1 MQTTET
7 VGFPLSPQQERI
19 LSLDSSHHGFP
30 YVTQLVLSITG
41 TLDQGRLEKAVARVI
56 AKHETLRTRF
66 VPHPALRTLL
76 QVIAP
81 EGSFALET
89 ALLPPEGARN
99 GLAVAHS
106 GGPFNLS
113 EGGLLRCVLAFSP
126 GNSVFYL
133 TLPSIC
139 ADAATM
145 KIIAR
150 DLVAAYENPDVSLL
164 ENGEIQYADVAE
176 HFNSLLQSDLGSM
189 GKQYWHPRL
198 TSAKAPSL
206 WSDGA
211 RTEMGRHFSPR
222 VVHGRIDAEILA
234 KAAGAFG
241 SDFSEEIFLLTCW
254 QVLLAQLSGMSEF
267 VIGYA
272 AAGRS
277 MPELEACAGPFERYL
292 PLASQIDSNFSFAE
306 FLKKTGETLNGC
318 LQWQNSFEWPDRESY
333 HPVCFSFCDT
343 SWTFAAGD
351 ATFSCTF
358 MNSCTDRFQLKLSCA
373 RSGDA
378 TALDLIYDPSVYSEE
393 SARQIVEQ
401 FHTLTWSAGLAPRQ
415 PVSEINTV
423 SSQERQRL
431 IRQFSSSDTV
441 LEFEDVVTRFEQ
453 QAGRD
458 PESTALVCNQKRLS
472 YRELNQKA
480 NQLAHYLARLGVG
493 PETRIAICM
502 ERSAEMVVALLG
514 VLKAGGAYIPLDPAY
529 PSERIAYMLK
539 DADLTLVLTEE
550 YLAPR
555 LPQEGTGIV
564 LLDREWNAIAS
575 HSSSN
580 PPATITEQ
588 NLAYV
593 IYTSGS
599 TGRPKGVAVT
609 RRGLANYINWAC
621 RAYEFQT
628 GSCSPLYS
636 SIGFDLTVTSL
647 WPCLAAGGSVV
658 VASEVQGIDA
668 IAKLAAENQPY
679 DVLKITPAHLQM
691 LKSVLPETKAG
702 LSRCFVIGGEAL
714 SWNDLSYWRKYAP
727 ETRLINEYGPT
738 ETVVGSCIYE
748 VQDEDG
754 EPEGRV
760 PVGRPIASTQVYV
773 LNQNGELCAPGAPGE
788 LYIGG
793 AGVAR
798 GYLNHPELTAERFI
812 PDSFSA
818 RSGERLYRTG
828 DLARWRADGQL
839 IFMGRLDDQVKI
851 RGYRIELGEIEAVLQ
866 KEGNLEHAV
875 VVAREEP
882 SGEKKLVAYLVERE
896 PVNTH
901 ELRDKI
907 KQLLP
912 EYMVPAVFVVMD
924 ELPLTPNGKIDRRAL
939 PAPTSEHTIRRD
951 SYVAPRTPVEEI
963 MADIWEDVLRVPQ
976 VSLEDN
982 FFELGGH
989 SLLATQVISRV
1000 RVSFGVELP
1009 LRQVF
1014 ESPRVRQLA
1023 ADVEEA
1029 LFSNNGLIP
1038 EKAEQASRTSPIS
1051 RREQTYV
1058 ARAEKVAAEIS
1069 SDVPKRDQASVGD
1082 NFLGLPLSYAQ
1093 QGLWFMHQL
1102 EPDSVAYNVPLAL
1115 RIHGPLDVKG
1125 LRTSLEEIIRRHES
1139 LRTRFVTIQGEP
1151 YQVIDDHSHM
1161 EMPLI
1166 SLAHLSAEQR
1176 DAEWRSLAQSEA
1188 QKAFA
1193 LDQGPLLRVKLL
1205 EMGER
1210 DHLLLIT
1217 MHHIITDGWS
1227 MPILLRELIEFY
1239 RTSVS
1244 GEKPRLEELAVQ
1256 YADFAVWQ
1264 RQWLTG
1270 ELLDREAD
1278 YWRQRLQGMAPL
1290 DLPVD
1295 HRRFAEM
1302 NHKAGA
1308 VPVVFPAELT
1318 AKLKELVRREG
1329 ATLFMTLMAGFQV
1342 LLGWYANQDDVAV
1355 GTDIANRSRGETE
1368 GLIGF
1373 FVNQLVI
1380 RTSLAGNP
1388 GFAEL
1393 LQQVRKT
1400 SLDAYAHQHLPFARL
1415 VEMLAPDRSSSR
1427 SPLVEVKFVLLNTP
1441 NQDSPGAELGRLGNF
1456 KIELEELIDPRAKF
1470 DLLLTLSEVDGQ
1482 LKGTIEYRSE
1492 LFERATIEMLRA
1504 RLQVIFETV
1513 TQHPDIGV
1521 DALQEMIEH
1530 SDEIAMRRLSST
1542 KLDAMKT
1549 KNRLLVQFPDELD
1562 REQNSSREQEV

>member
-1 MQTTET
+1 MHIDETTQTIET

-19 LSLDSSHHGFP
+19 LSLDSSHQVFP
-30 YVTQLVLSITG
+30 YVTQLKLAIAG
-41 TLDQGRLEKAVARVI
+41 TVDRGRLEKAVARLI
-56 AKHETLRTRF
+56 AKHEILRTRF

-76 QVIAP
+76 QVITP
-81 EGSFALET
+81 EGSSAVET
-89 ALLPPEGARN
+89 AQLLSEDAHN
-99 GLAVAHS
+99 GLPVAHS

-113 EGGLLRCVLAFSP
+113 EGGLLRCVLAHFSP
-126 GNSVFYL
+126 EKSDFYL
-133 TLPSIC
+133 TLPAIC

-150 DLVAAYENPDVSLL
+150 DLAAAYKNPDSSFL
-164 ENGEIQYADVAE
+164 ESAEIQYADVAE

-198 TSAKAPSL
+198 TGAQAPSL
-206 WSDGA
+206 QPDGA

-241 SDFSEEIFLLTCW
+241 SEFSEESFLLTCW
-254 QVLLAQLSGMSEF
+254 RVLLAQLSGMSEF
-267 VIGYA
+267 VVGCA
-272 AAGRS
+272 AAGRD
-277 MPELEACAGPFERYL
+277 MPELEACAGLFERYL
-292 PLASQIDSNFSFAE
+292 PIAGEAGSNFSFAE
-306 FLKKTGETLNGC
+306 FLKKTAEALNEG
-318 LQWQNSFEWPDRESY
+318 LQWQNSFQWPEQESY
-333 HPVCFSFCDT
+333 HPVCFSFYDI
-343 SWTFAAGD
+343 SWTFATGD
-351 ATFSCTF
+351 ATFSCACL
-358 MNSCTDRFQLKLSCA
+358 NSCTDRFQVKLSCA

-378 TALDLIYDPSVYSEE
+378 IALELFYDPSVYSEE
-393 SARQIVEQ
+393 SAGQIVEQ
-401 FHTLTWSAGLAPRQ
+401 FHTLTQSAGLAPQQ
-415 PVSEINTV
+415 PISELNAVS
-423 SSQERQRL
+423 QKERQRL
-431 IRQFSSSDTV
+431 IRQFSSSDAI
-441 LEFEDVVTRFEQ
+441 LGFEDVVARFEQ
-453 QAGRD
+453 QAGSA

-472 YRELNQKA
+472 YGELNQKA
-480 NQLAHYLARLGVG
+480 NQLAHYLAQMGIG

-514 VLKAGGAYIPLDPAY
+514 VLKAGGAYIPLDPAH
-529 PSERIAYMLK
+529 PSERMAYMLK
-539 DADLTLVLTEE
+539 DADLALVLTEE
-550 YLAPR
+550 HLAQR
-555 LPQEGTGIV
+555 LPQAGATIV
-564 LLDREWNAIAS
+564 PLDREWNAVAT

-580 PPATITEQ
+580 PQVRIAEQ

-609 RRGLANYINWAC
+609 RQGLANYVNWAC
-621 RAYEFQT
+621 RAYEFQS

-647 WPCLAAGGSVV
+647 WPCLVAGGSVV
-658 VASEVQGIDA
+658 VATEAQGIDA
-668 IAKLAAENQPY
+668 IAQFAAEIQTY

-691 LKSVLPETKAG
+691 LKSVLPEAKAG
-702 LSRCFVIGGEAL
+702 ISRRFVIGGEAL
-714 SWNDLSYWRKYAP
+714 NWNDLSYWRKHAP
-727 ETRLINEYGPT
+727 GTRLINEYGPT

-748 VQDEDG
+748 VHEVG
-754 EPEGRV
+754 EPEGQV

-773 LNQNGELCAPGAPGE
+773 LNQNGELCATGAPGE

-793 AGVAR
+793 AGLAR

-812 PDSFSA
+812 PDSFSQWP
-818 RSGERLYRTG
+818 GERLYRTG

-839 IFMGRLDDQVKI
+839 IFLGRLDDQVKI
-851 RGYRIELGEIEAVLQ
+851 RGYRIELGEIEGVLQ

-901 ELRDKI
+901 ELGDKI
-907 KQLLP
+907 KHFLP
-912 EYMVPAVFVVMD
+912 EYMVPSVFVVMN
-924 ELPLTPNGKIDRRAL
+924 ELPLTRNGKIDRRAL
-939 PAPTSEHTIRRD
+939 PAPTSEHTIRRNR
-951 SYVAPRTPVEEI
+951 YVAPGTPVEEI
-963 MADIWEDVLRVPQ
+963 MAGIWEDVLRLPQ

-1000 RVSFGVELP
+1000 RASFGVDLP

-1014 ESPRVRQLA
+1014 ESPMVKQLA
-1023 ADVEEA
+1023 ADVEKA
-1029 LFSNNGLIP
+1029 LLSDHGQVP
-1038 EKAEQASRTSPIS
+1038 QKAGQAARTSRIS
-1051 RREQTYV
+1051 HHEQTYAAPQTRGEEV
-1058 ARAEKVAAEIS
+1058 VAEIS
-1069 SDVPKRDQASVGD
+1069 ADVLKRDQVSVQN

-1093 QGLWFMHQL
+1093 QGLWFIQQL
-1102 EPDSVAYNVPLAL
+1102 EPDSVAYNVPLVL

-1125 LRTSLEEIIRRHES
+1125 LRTSLEDILRRHES

-1151 YQVIDDHSHM
+1151 YQVIDDHSYV

-1166 SLAHLSAEQR
+1166 SLASLSEERR
-1176 DAEWRSLAQSEA
+1176 DAELRGLAQSEA
-1188 QKAFA
+1188 QKPFA
-1193 LDQGPLLRVKLL
+1193 LDQGPLLRAKLL
-1205 EMGER
+1205 EMEER
-1210 DHLLLIT
+1210 HHVLLIT

-1239 RTSVS
+1239 RASVS
-1244 GEKPRLEELAVQ
+1244 GEKPRLQELAIQ

-1270 ELLDREAD
+1270 DLLDREAD
-1278 YWRQRLQGMAPL
+1278 YWKQRLQGMEPL
-1290 DLPVD
+1290 DLPAD
-1295 HRRFAEM
+1295 HGRFAGM
-1302 NHKAGA
+1302 NHTVGA
-1308 VPVVFPAELT
+1308 VPVTFPAELT
-1318 AKLKELVRREG
+1318 AKLKELGRREG

-1400 SLDAYAHQHLPFARL
+1400 SLEAYTHQHLPFSKL
-1415 VEMLAPDRSSSR
+1415 VELLAPGRSSNR
-1427 SPLVEVKFVLLNTP
+1427 SSFVEVKFVLLNTP
-1441 NQDSPGAELGRLGNF
+1441 DQDSPRADLEQLGNL
-1456 KIELEELIDPRAKF
+1456 KIEVENSMELHAKF
-1470 DLLLTLSEVDGQ
+1470 DVLLTLSEVDGQ
-1482 LKGTIEYRSE
+1482 LKGNIEYRSE
-1492 LFERATIEMLRA
+1492 LFEKATIEMLRA
-1504 RLQVIFETV
+1504 RLQGILETV
-1513 TQHPDIGV
+1513 AQDPKIGV
-1521 DALQEMIEH
+1521 DALQEMLEH
-1530 SDEIAMRRLSST
+1530 SDEIAMRNLSSM
-1542 KLDAMKT
+1542 KLDAMKRKEASPAT
-1549 KNRLLVQFPDELD
+1549 I
-1562 REQNSSREQEV
+1562 SG